1 MVWVPYWM
9 TLWYTTVSAISLGTD
24 CVNET
29 WKDTSEYLALI
40 MASIGS
46 GIVAV
51 LAAYL
56 YMQGEWRHI
65 YENETDTIQFST
77 KMKMSLST

>member
-1 MVWVPYWM
+1 M

-56 YMQGEWRHI
+56 YMQGE
-65 YENETDTIQFST
+65 
-77 KMKMSLST
+77 